1 MRNTPKERAQAP
13 LAQMSLEEKLYQLS
27 GQMIFHVDE
36 TYENVR
42 NPMHGNYRNPGH
54 FMHHEREIPASA
66 AEVAERINRDVRLS
80 MEAQPHAIPP
90 LEHGEALHGAQWGMA
105 TVFPQPIGMAS
116 TFDDNLTARIGDAIG
131 KECAAVGV
139 RQTLTPVV
147 NIARDCRWGRTI
159 ETFGEDVLL
168 SSNMGTA
175 ICKGLEKNGVIA
187 TPKHYADNY
196 SYGGRDS
203 NVSDTSE
210 RTMREVYLK
219 PFEKCFKE
227 GGAQSVMAAYNSWE
241 GVPCSCNEKLLTD
254 ILREEWNFQGFVV
267 SDYGGVEGVARAHKL
282 VDTDWKA
289 QALCVKAGLEVNL
302 PSDSFENLKTAYTK
316 GWLTDEDV
324 DKAVLRVLTA
334 KFKIGLF
341 DAPFVDAQAAEKIVR
356 CKEHKQL
363 ALEAARESIIL
374 LKNEGI
380 LPFGKEKI
388 KKLAVFGASA
398 NEFPIGKNYSGPYA
412 REWTAPDAKTPLQY
426 LEEYLGDSVE
436 VIFAEDDRIEEVA
449 AACDAAIYLTTVV
462 EGEGMDRS
470 DIRLPSV
477 TKKAQADESAIIVGK
492 FEIEVKT
499 DQEESIRRMTAV
511 NANAAVVLLNGAPV
525 DMRGWMDG
533 CRAILEAWYPGEQGS
548 QALCEILFGEI
559 SPSAKLPITFPRSVG
574 QLPLFYSM
582 KPSGRGYGYV
592 ENDGSPLYPFG
603 YGLSYTSFALKDCT
617 CSCAGDR
624 LQIQLTVENTGN
636 YDGAEVVQIYLS
648 GRNCD
653 VVMPIKELKAYKRI
667 ALSAKEAAA
676 VKIEVPAEAFCYY
689 NRKMVYGMHDGDYTV
704 MVGTSSADIKAAFEV
719 KVWNGIVRKVTDD
732 AE

>member
-1 MRNTPKERAQAP
+1 MSNTSKERAQAL

-116 TFDDNLTARIGDAIG
+116 TFDDDLTARIGDAIG

>member
-1 MRNTPKERAQAP
+1 MSNTSKERAQAL

-116 TFDDNLTARIGDAIG
+116 TFDDDLTARIGDAIG

-267 SDYGGVEGVARAHKL
+267 SDYGGVEGVAQAHKL

-617 CSCAGDR
+617 CSCASDR
-624 LQIQLTVENTGN
+624 LQIQLTVKNTGN

>member
-1 MRNTPKERAQAP
+1 MRNTPKERAQAL

-90 LEHGEALHGAQWGMA
+90 LEHGEALHGAQWDMA

-147 NIARDCRWGRTI
+147 NIARDCRWGRSI

-187 TPKHYADNY
+187 THKHYADNY